1 LRSEVVDGESDD
13 GFGCLEELEAY
24 KIVFETSTIVDIRE
38 NPDEVSGVEPIVGCL
53 QGVELEEASV
63 QRVETLTSG
72 EFTETVRVNATVK
85 ILEEFLRQKDDEV
98 VEILSSKSV
107 EANNDEGSNPK
118 TTMNADNGEEFEAKA
133 MVNSPIVKANYGNND
148 MNFGNLGSMRK
159 EKEWKKT
166 LACKLFE
173 ERHNAMAA
181 AATTE
186 NEGGE
191 GMDLLWETYESSD
204 TNKSKLKSF
213 GSKKG
218 KKGCNYEEDDD
229 DDDYDDDS
237 DGKLCCLQALK
248 FSTGKI
254 NLGMGMRRPNFVK
267 ISKAFKGFGWLHHV
281 GSTKHGKKG
290 QNCCW
295 SIKKFAAAGGCVRD
309 HKGDW
314 IMGIV
319 RYLDNCSVLE
329 TELWGILDQL
339 NLMVNRG
346 FQKIFIQTDNIKAI
360 KAIME
365 DDTRISN
372 STIIRRIHHTL
383 EKLEQ

>member
-1 LRSEVVDGESDD
+1 MSEFSLASTTVVKKKTQFSSLLLSNFMLFCSLILSHPLYFSYFIFFSPYLFKIFSFLSPLFVTTSLLVIAFLTVLRSEVVDGESDD

-53 QGVELEEASV
+53 QGVELEEASA
-63 QRVETLTSG
+63 QRVTLTSG

-85 ILEEFLRQKDDEV
+85 ILEEFLRQKDDGV

-133 MVNSPIVKANYGNND
+133 MVNSPIVKANYGDND

-159 EKEWKKT
+159 EKEWKRT

-191 GMDLLWETYESSD
+191 GMDLLWETYERM
-204 TNKSKLKSF
+204 
-213 GSKKG
+213 
-218 KKGCNYEEDDD
+218 
-229 DDDYDDDS
+229 
-237 DGKLCCLQALK
+237 
-248 FSTGKI
+248 
-254 NLGMGMRRPNFVK
+254 GMGRPNFVK

-290 QNCCW
+290 ESVRQNCCW

-314 IMGIV
+314 IMGVV

-329 TELWGILDQL
+329 TKLWGILD
-339 NLMVNRG
+339 R
-346 FQKIFIQTDNIKAI
+346 
-360 KAIME
+360 
-365 DDTRISN
+365 
-372 STIIRRIHHTL
+372 
-383 EKLEQ
+383 

>member
-1 LRSEVVDGESDD
+1 MSEFSLASTTVVKKKTQFSSLLLSNFMLFCSLILSHPLYFSYFIFFSPYLFKIFSFLSPLFVTTSLLVIAFLTVLRSEVVDGESDD

-24 KIVFETSTIVDIRE
+24 KIVFETSTIVDIIE
-38 NPDEVSGVEPIVGCL
+38 NPDEVSGVEPVVGCL

-85 ILEEFLRQKDDEV
+85 ILEEFLRQKDDGV

-107 EANNDEGSNPK
+107 EANNDKGSNPK
-118 TTMNADNGEEFEAKA
+118 TTMNADNDEEFEAKA
-133 MVNSPIVKANYGNND
+133 M
-148 MNFGNLGSMRK
+148 
-159 EKEWKKT
+159 EWKRT

-173 ERHNAMAA
+173 ERHNAVVA

-204 TNKSKLKSF
+204 TNKLKLKSF

-218 KKGCNYEEDDD
+218 KKGANYEEDDD
-229 DDDYDDDS
+229 DDYDNDS

-248 FSTGKI
+248 FSTGKM
-254 NLGMGMRRPNFVK
+254 NLGMGMGRPNFVK

-290 QNCCW
+290 Y
-295 SIKKFAAAGGCVRD
+295 
-309 HKGDW
+309 H
-314 IMGIV
+314 
-319 RYLDNCSVLE
+319 
-329 TELWGILDQL
+329 
-339 NLMVNRG
+339 
-346 FQKIFIQTDNIKAI
+346 
-360 KAIME
+360 
-365 DDTRISN
+365 
-372 STIIRRIHHTL
+372 
-383 EKLEQ
+383 

>member
-1 LRSEVVDGESDD
+1 MSEFSLASTTVVKKKTQFSSLLLSNFMLFCSLILSHPLYFSYFIFFSPYLFKIFSFLSPLFVTTSLLVIAFLTVLRSEVVDGESDD

-85 ILEEFLRQKDDEV
+85 ILEEFLRQKDDGV

-133 MVNSPIVKANYGNND
+133 MVNSPIVKANYGDND

-218 KKGCNYEEDDD
+218 KKGGNYEEDDD

-254 NLGMGMRRPNFVK
+254 NLGMGMGRPNFVK

-290 QNCCW
+290 
-295 SIKKFAAAGGCVRD
+295 
-309 HKGDW
+309 
-314 IMGIV
+314 
-319 RYLDNCSVLE
+319 YY
-329 TELWGILDQL
+329 
-339 NLMVNRG
+339 
-346 FQKIFIQTDNIKAI
+346 
-360 KAIME
+360 
-365 DDTRISN
+365 
-372 STIIRRIHHTL
+372 
-383 EKLEQ
+383 

>member
-1 LRSEVVDGESDD
+1 MSEFSLASTTVVKKKTQFSSLLLSNFMLFCSLILSHPLYFSYFIFFSPYLFKIFSFLSPLFVTTSLLVIAFLTVLRSDVVDGESDD

-85 ILEEFLRQKDDEV
+85 ILEEFLRQKDDGV

-133 MVNSPIVKANYGNND
+133 MVNSPIVKANYGDND

-191 GMDLLWETYESSD
+191 GMDLLWETYERM
-204 TNKSKLKSF
+204 
-213 GSKKG
+213 
-218 KKGCNYEEDDD
+218 
-229 DDDYDDDS
+229 
-237 DGKLCCLQALK
+237 
-248 FSTGKI
+248 
-254 NLGMGMRRPNFVK
+254 GMGRPNFVK

-290 QNCCW
+290 ESVRQKCCW

-309 HKGDW
+309 YNGDW

-329 TELWGILDQL
+329 TELWGFWI
-339 NLMVNRG
+339 G
-346 FQKIFIQTDNIKAI
+346 
-360 KAIME
+360 
-365 DDTRISN
+365 
-372 STIIRRIHHTL
+372 
-383 EKLEQ
+383 